1 MGSHKPQAVSA
12 GNKAKQTLREID
24 EKYVSFNAI
33 DELETAQ
40 AADSATEPF
49 REDGEED

>member
-1 MGSHKPQAVSA
+1 MFGMGSHKPQGTAEGVK
-12 GNKAKQTLREID
+12 GKQTLRRIE

-33 DELETAQ
+33 DELETAE

-49 REDGEED
+49 REQD